1 MENGKGRGRRG
12 RRRKTESGSWLSP
25 SVRVCVCSWMSPW
38 TRECLQSK
46 LRKPGERGRILRTD
60 LFAWTSRFSVVPAWE
75 WRFANFFSLEYSLR
89 FAVNFL
95 PSTLLI
101 EQPPLGD
108 KAVSNFYLFQFI
120 QRESFCSR
128 QNNGLWFDVIEFSVL
143 FFIVNRTVV
152 AATNTLRNLKLDQ
165 SKVSNSIS
173 CALSFFY
180 LNFKKKIR

>member
-1 MENGKGRGRRG
+1 MVPAENG
-12 RRRKTESGSWLSP
+12 GSQIFFHSNIP
-25 SVRVCVCSWMSPW
+25 S
-38 TRECLQSK
+38 
-46 LRKPGERGRILRTD
+46 
-60 LFAWTSRFSVVPAWE
+60 
-75 WRFANFFSLEYSLR
+75 R

-108 KAVSNFYLFQFI
+108 KTVSNFYLFQFI
-120 QRESFCSR
+120 HRESLFSR
-128 QNNGLWFDVIEFSVL
+128 QNNGLWFDGIEFSVL